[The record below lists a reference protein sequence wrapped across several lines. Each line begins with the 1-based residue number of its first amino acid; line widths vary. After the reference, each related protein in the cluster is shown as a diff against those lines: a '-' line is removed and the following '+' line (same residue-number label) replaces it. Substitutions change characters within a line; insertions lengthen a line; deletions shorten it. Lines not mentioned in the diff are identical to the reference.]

1 MHLDVSMIKFFF
13 LCLLILSS
21 SVIADDDLNNRGYP
35 FKHYLLIG
43 GGILLSTYAVS
54 EQPEIYG
61 AFLILGPLIV
71 HPAKGKA
78 RDKQIIEHTAMASL
92 GLYNILEL
100 SKDEYSSS
108 DRITTNLIAL
118 SSIFA
123 VSAIYENVTEIN
135 ETKAYFSPIK
145 NGALLA
151 FSHKF

>member
-1 MHLDVSMIKFFF
+1 M
-13 LCLLILSS
+13 
-21 SVIADDDLNNRGYP
+21 ADEDLNKSPDSYKQFIG
-35 FKHYLLIG
+35 IG
-43 GGILLSTYAVS
+43 GAILFSAYVVS
-54 EQPEIYG
+54 ERPEIYG

-71 HPAKGKA
+71 HPAKGKG

-100 SKDEYSSS
+100 NKDEYSSS

>member
-1 MHLDVSMIKFFF
+1 M
-13 LCLLILSS
+13 
-21 SVIADDDLNNRGYP
+21 ADENLNKSGDSYKQ
-35 FKHYLLIG
+35 FIGIG
-43 GGILLSTYAVS
+43 GAILFSAYVVS
-54 EQPEIYG
+54 ERPEIYG
-61 AFLILGPLIV
+61 TFLILGPLIV

-78 RDKQIIEHTAMASL
+78 RDKQIIEHTALASL